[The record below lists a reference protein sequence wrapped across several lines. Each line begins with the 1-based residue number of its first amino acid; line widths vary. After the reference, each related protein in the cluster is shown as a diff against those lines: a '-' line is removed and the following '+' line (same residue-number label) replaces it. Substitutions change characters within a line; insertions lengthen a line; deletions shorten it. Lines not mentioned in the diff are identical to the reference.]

1 MTSELGNLNHQYEY
15 CNLEHLVGNILNIKI
30 KIFCIT
36 ILEILLDKTVYEN
49 YIISIIFRN
58 LITMSATKRY
68 HLIKENMKKNVTKFG
83 NKPMIG

>member
-1 MTSELGNLNHQYEY
+1 M
-15 CNLEHLVGNILNIKI
+15 
-30 KIFCIT
+30 
-36 ILEILLDKTVYEN
+36 YEN

-83 NKPMIG
+83 NKLRIGQIKMGLNGKLTKSMSKKLNQTNSYVIIKKIF